1 LYTTVT
7 IAMAISVALDIFDLA
22 ILMTRFMKV
31 SKGNPARLQA
41 KVVIHEQ
48 NRRVFDRAQKN
59 TERLSF
65 R

>member
-1 LYTTVT
+1 
-7 IAMAISVALDIFDLA
+7 MAISVALDIFDLA